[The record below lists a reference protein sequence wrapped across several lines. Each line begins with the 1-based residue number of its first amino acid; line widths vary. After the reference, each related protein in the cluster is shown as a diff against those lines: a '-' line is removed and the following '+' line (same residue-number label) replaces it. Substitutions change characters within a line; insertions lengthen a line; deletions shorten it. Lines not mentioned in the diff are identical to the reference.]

1 MTPGEPPLLWA
12 VLPFVRGFTR
22 RHSDTQH
29 LDSFPWWS
37 GNVFSSARLYTRLLQ
52 SMVTG
57 DKRRRRPAPTLKM
70 ASCCVQPG
78 RGSGLPALGLTGRG
92 ADGRGGSLGTF
103 PTFSGGDLRGRRGL
117 GSILTAD
124 WSLGKWAGA
133 SWHPTPLSSNRKCL
147 SVFPAGCHFTWLGPE
162 EKDSAAAAGPGRRET
177 VAAAAAAATAAT
189 AEEEEEEEGEKKSQV
204 ESATTTAGTA
214 GPG

>member
-1 MTPGEPPLLWA
+1 MCLRGCITREPKSIWGYGGWGDGRRRESPERGLQSGQGHTQFWAPHSCWEDPHPLPDPSGAELGPKHVTPGEPPLLWA

-103 PTFSGGDLRGRRGL
+103 PTFSGGDLRGGRGL
-117 GSILTAD
+117 G
-124 WSLGKWAGA
+124 
-133 SWHPTPLSSNRKCL
+133 
-147 SVFPAGCHFTWLGPE
+147 
-162 EKDSAAAAGPGRRET
+162 
-177 VAAAAAAATAAT
+177 
-189 AEEEEEEEGEKKSQV
+189 
-204 ESATTTAGTA
+204 
-214 GPG
+214 